1 MLWFS
6 ILQTTKQN
14 VPNAVNT
21 ASLKEVGD
29 IACLAGKK
37 IMGSIRE
44 KTETCMCRSNFL
56 EFLTRM
62 VVSL

>member
-21 ASLKEVGD
+21 VSLKEVGD
-29 IACLAGKK
+29 TACLAGKK

-44 KTETCMCRSNFL
+44 KTETCMCRSNF
-56 EFLTRM
+56 
-62 VVSL
+62 